1 MLNNSTVTSFLSS
14 QPYAEG
20 AFMGHEKS
28 ISFEFN
34 DMGVAE
40 VSCYA
45 AARDSFALCMANQM
59 SAMDY

>member
-1 MLNNSTVTSFLSS
+1 
-14 QPYAEG
+14 
-20 AFMGHEKS
+20 MGHEKS